1 MSIQY
6 LKRAAK
12 SPETETATARAV
24 AEQMLAEIARN
35 GEQAVRDYAAK
46 LDRWTGPI
54 APIQA
59 PF

>member
-24 AEQMLAEIARN
+24 AEQMLAEIARD
-35 GEQAVRDYAAK
+35 GEQAVRDYAREARP
-46 LDRWTGPI
+46 LDGRRSS
-54 APIQA
+54 
-59 PF
+59 